1 MEVMLESRIILMYG
15 VLDNIV
21 LNLERKCNNE
31 HQFTTIMLTFSR
43 AIGFRDVQK
52 VFYYIFHIKPHF
64 KKTLFQ
70 VDSCSILM
78 QFLPTEAITY
88 VVFCDYFKIFFGST
102 DFKYS

>member
-21 LNLERKCNNE
+21 LNLERKCNIE

-78 QFLPTEAITY
+78 IFLPTKTELNLVLHCNFSILL
-88 VVFCDYFKIFFGST
+88 
-102 DFKYS
+102 